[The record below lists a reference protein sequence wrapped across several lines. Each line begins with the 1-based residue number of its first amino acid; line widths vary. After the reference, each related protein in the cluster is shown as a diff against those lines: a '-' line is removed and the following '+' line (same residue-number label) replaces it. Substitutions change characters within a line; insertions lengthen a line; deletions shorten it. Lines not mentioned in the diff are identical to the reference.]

1 MTVVLILMCSLSEH
15 CNFLVVCTCQIKWI
29 LIFIGWMSGLKR
41 LLSQDVTYQD
51 IFKKYTN
58 LSLQVRISVMI
69 IDDKATQFGN
79 KLMLQRRTFETFG
92 HLNITVILSL
102 KTACVCYYKTL
113 NFFLLKNQNQ
123 KFQICLKLVQI
134 FAENLGLFVKN
145 TTPSDLFIRI
155 L

>member
-113 NFFLLKNQNQ
+113 NFFLRKNQNQ

-145 TTPSDLFIRI
+145 IKIQHLLIYS
-155 L
+155 